1 MIALRGALALAALAG
16 GALCV
21 ATAAPAA
28 AQNTPCGVFD
38 NGPCNPTVCSV
49 YDPWPCVPMQQNPI
63 GQDLRLT
70 IDTKTPPP
78 EQPEGDLDTI
88 AALFQTLRACFVAP
102 DENKARAGTEVTLRL
117 SFRRNGD
124 VVGAPRWTYTT
135 PKTPDETRQIYRDA
149 ATTALARCTPLRFSK
164 GMAGAIAGRPI
175 AIRYVENR
183 ELGNGGR
190 P

>member
-1 MIALRGALALAALAG
+1 MIMRGAALVLALAAL
-16 GALCV
+16 L
-21 ATAAPAA
+21 TPAS
-28 AQNTPCGVFD
+28 AQTN
-38 NGPCNPTVCSV
+38 TVCSV
-49 YDPWPCVPMQQNPI
+49 FDGKPCTPTFCSVFDPEPCIPDLQYPI

-78 EQPEGDLDTI
+78 ERPHGELNTI
-88 AALFQTLRACFVAP
+88 ASLFQSLRACFAP
-102 DENKARAGTEVTLRL
+102 PAEDKARAGTEVSVRL
-117 SFRRNGD
+117 SFRRSGE

-135 PKTPDETRQIYRDA
+135 PKTPDAVRQTYRDA
-149 ATTALARCTPLRFSK
+149 VTSALARCTPLHFTK

-183 ELGNGGR
+183 ELKAEAR